1 MSKAFTKTYQ
11 DLEMLLGQSD
21 TDQIMAAYRGREL
34 YIPLFEK
41 LSATSDILVL
51 LGADVAKRLCRYYG
65 NTTITVPMQ
74 TSKLVAERNQNIVKK
89 HDAGEQAGALAAEY
103 GLHVRTVRKIIL
115 KHKKDEHKK
124 TFERMQMQLFDN

>member
-51 LGADVAKRLCRYYG
+51 LGADVAKRLCHYYG

-74 TSKLVAERNQNIVKK
+74 TSKLVSIRNQNIVKK

-103 GLHVRTVRKIIL
+103 GLHVRTVRKIIR

>member
-51 LGADVAKRLCRYYG
+51 LGADVAKRLCHYYG

>member
-51 LGADVAKRLCRYYG
+51 LGADVAKRLCHYYG

-74 TSKLVAERNQNIVKK
+74 TAKLVAERNQKIIKK
-89 HDAGEQAGALAAEY
+89 HNAGIDAGAMAAEY
-103 GLHVRTVRKIIL
+103 NLHVRTVRKIIL
-115 KHKKDEHKK
+115 KHKNDKNKAA
-124 TFERMQMQLFDN
+124 FARMQMQLFDN